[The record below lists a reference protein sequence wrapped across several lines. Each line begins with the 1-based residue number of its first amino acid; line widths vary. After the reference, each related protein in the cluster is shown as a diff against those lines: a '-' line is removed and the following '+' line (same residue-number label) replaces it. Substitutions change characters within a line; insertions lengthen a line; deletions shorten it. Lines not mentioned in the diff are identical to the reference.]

1 MAVLGPSWRFLGS
14 VLGYLWSVFGRLG
27 GVLEGLGTSCAVSSG
42 RLGVDL
48 GRLKGVSGHLV
59 ASWEP
64 LRMSS
69 GPTGKPLGGSW
80 ETFETILEHFGS
92 SKTTWKASWSSKTT

>member
-1 MAVLGPSWRFLGS
+1 MAALVPSWRFLGS
-14 VLGYLWSVFGRLG
+14 VLGHLWSVFGRLG

-59 ASWEP
+59 ASWSVLGRP
-64 LRMSS
+64 GGVL
-69 GPTGKPLGGSW
+69 GPSW
-80 ETFETILEHFGS
+80 GILE
-92 SKTTWKASWSSKTT
+92 AS